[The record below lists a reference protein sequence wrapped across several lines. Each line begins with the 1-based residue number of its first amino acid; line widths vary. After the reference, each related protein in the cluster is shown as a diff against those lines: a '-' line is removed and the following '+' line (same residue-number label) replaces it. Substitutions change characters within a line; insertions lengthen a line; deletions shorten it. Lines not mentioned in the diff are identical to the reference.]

1 MKSNLNQA
9 PASLDA
15 VKVLASMD
23 AVKVVKIADNEAKEA
38 INTEYKDKEKIKP
51 LTTTERLDRIEQLLK
66 LK

>member
-1 MKSNLNQA
+1 MKSDLNQV

-15 VKVLASMD
+15 VKVLASLD

-38 INTEYKDKEKIKP
+38 IDAEYKDKEKIKP
-51 LTTTERLDRIEQLLK
+51 LTTAERLDRIEQFLK